1 MVPLV
6 KKYQRKD
13 LQLST
18 NRQTLTI
25 YWEHVKRHRVSFVV
39 MLIAIPGSALL
50 IDTLLP
56 YYLAQA
62 IGFLTENNFSATKA
76 ALWVATGIGLAGA
89 AGNFIGFQAM
99 VRHEANV
106 TAELADSTF
115 ERIINKDINFFVNTK
130 VGALT
135 TRFIDFVRSEVTI
148 QDLLIIR
155 TLGFILSV
163 GVGLVILA
171 SQSLFVSGVVL
182 ALIAILVVQIR
193 LGIKIRT
200 PWRHQRRKIRGEVH
214 GMVAD
219 AVSNN
224 MVVKTF
230 AQEDYEIEQVGQ
242 LNKTYREAFL
252 KDIGFTVAEGGT
264 RVLLLIV
271 VQIIAIFISVNLVAE
286 GTITIATAVFT
297 LAYLQRIGSQLFVLG
312 DILNGYDQ
320 ALLDASPMSDMLYHE
335 NRVVDSPDATQ
346 LTIEQPSLEFKNV
359 TYDYPDNSEHAL
371 TDINLSIPAG
381 QKVGLVGHSGAGK
394 TTISHLLLR
403 FDNPTHGSISISGH
417 DIGAVSQHSLRTAIA
432 FVQQEPMLFHRSLRE
447 NIAYGRT
454 DATEEQIIHAA
465 QQANAWEFIEN
476 LPEKL
481 NTLVGERGIKLS
493 GGQRQRVAIARAIL
507 KNAPILV
514 LDEATSALDSESEK
528 LIQDSLKNLMKN
540 RTSIVIAHRLSTIAK
555 LDRIIVLENGKIA
568 EDGTHQELLEKNGIY
583 AKLWKHQSGG
593 FIEE

>member
-1 MVPLV
+1 
-6 KKYQRKD
+6 
-13 LQLST
+13 
-18 NRQTLTI
+18 
-25 YWEHVKRHRVSFVV
+25 

-76 ALWVATGIGLAGA
+76 ALWVAAGIGLAGA

-171 SQSLFVSGVVL
+171 TQSLLVSGVVL

-252 KDIGFTVAEGGT
+252 KDIGFTVAEGGA

-335 NRVVDSPDATQ
+335 NRVVDSPDATR

-403 FDNPTHGSISISGH
+403 FDDPTEGSIFISGH

-465 QQANAWEFIEN
+465 QQANAWEFIEK

-481 NTLVGERGIKLS
+481 DTLVGERGVKLS

-507 KNAPILV
+507 KDAPILV